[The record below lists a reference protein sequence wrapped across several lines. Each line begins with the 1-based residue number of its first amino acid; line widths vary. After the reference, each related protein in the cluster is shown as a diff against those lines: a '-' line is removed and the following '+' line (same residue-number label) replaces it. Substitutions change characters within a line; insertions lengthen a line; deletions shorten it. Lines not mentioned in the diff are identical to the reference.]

1 MTSPVTNENGVSA
14 QPRSPFVRLYDGLIN
29 SFAAIAGLMIVAAM
43 LIVCADVA
51 LRLVSRLSLP
61 WSFEVTEFFL
71 VYVSLLTMPWL
82 VRRRQHIVIDIF
94 TTWLSPDVASRLR
107 ICVLFLSAAICLFV
121 AYWGVLATL
130 TAYNRGIVNA
140 GLVSFP
146 RWALLFVIPLGFG
159 ASAIEFARG
168 GWRDLH
174 GRGPSD
180 DERNSVSAV

>member
-1 MTSPVTNENGVSA
+1 MDSPAANQDGASA
-14 QPRSPFVRLYDGLIN
+14 RPRSLVVQLYDGLI
-29 SFAAIAGLMIVAAM
+29 SGFAVIAGLMIVAAM
-43 LIVCADVA
+43 LIVCADVG

-71 VYVSLLTMPWL
+71 VYVPLLTMPWL

-94 TTWLSPDVASRLR
+94 TSWLNPDVARRLR
-107 ICVLFLSAAICLFV
+107 IFVLLLSAAICIFV

-130 TAYNRGIVNA
+130 TAYNRGIINA

-159 ASAIEFARG
+159 TAAIEFARG
-168 GWRDLH
+168 AWRDLL
-174 GRGPSD
+174 GRGPSG
-180 DERNSVSAV
+180 DESNSVSAA